1 MEEALIRRQCV
12 GIWRG
17 EVVVPPSGC
26 LVSCDIGFQKAG
38 MQVKLFL
45 ECSQSPN
52 ILRRKFRPT
61 IRSSN
66 DRSEKSECVKCG
78 SVYTVQYLG
87 RKKEKQQKLEE
98 KCPSAKSLYLLQME
112 VIEMS
117 TVGGPVQNMG
127 TCHNPLHSY
136 WIVAESHRR
145 RSCFGGRQARRTCI
159 DT

>member
-1 MEEALIRRQCV
+1 
-12 GIWRG
+12 
-17 EVVVPPSGC
+17 
-26 LVSCDIGFQKAG
+26 
-38 MQVKLFL
+38 MQVKLLL

-52 ILRRKFRPT
+52 ISRRKFRPT

-66 DRSEKSECVKCG
+66 DRSEKSKKGECVKCG

-87 RKKEKQQKLEE
+87 RKRERKQQKLKE

-127 TCHNPLHSY
+127 TCRNPLHSY

-159 DT
+159 ET